1 MFNPKLIPFERLKG
15 MKLINISNTV
25 YQLIQQYPELKDVLV
40 QLGFT
45 PLQNEKMLQ
54 TVGRMMPLEK
64 GAEQIGLPQA
74 ELIAELEKHGFQVE
88 EN

>member
-1 MFNPKLIPFERLKG
+1 
-15 MKLINISNTV
+15 MKTIDINDTV
-25 YQLIQQYPELKDVLV
+25 YHLIQQYPELKAVLV

-54 TVGRMMPLEK
+54 TVGRMMPLKK

-74 ELIAELEKHGFQVE
+74 DLFAALEENGFQPK

>member
-1 MFNPKLIPFERLKG
+1 
-15 MKLINISNTV
+15 MKTIDLNDTV
-25 YQLIQQYPELKDVLV
+25 YHLIQQYPELKGILV

-54 TVGRMMPLEK
+54 IVGRMMPLKK

-74 ELIAELEKHGFQVE
+74 ELIAALEENGFQPK